1 MRGKVI
7 LLLIISFL
15 LSTSTLANAQF
26 SLKPKQLP
34 DCKTFL
40 ISEIGAFCRLTPP
53 AEASWHASSVYYV
66 SNLGLMANLNNKYSL
81 GATSYVIMHPSDP
94 DFRFGLKARGR
105 RWLGS
110 NKSINLA
117 AGIIYYNQEHPYRS
131 PAFTGDLTLSFK
143 DLAVLEVLMEILP
156 YEYYRYEYSES
167 EKKYV
172 RTGLVK
178 GSDLV
183 IYAGIKIGSTPG
195 IIGHLVAAVAG
206 GVFYIA
212 TRE

>member
-1 MRGKVI
+1 MKK
-7 LLLIISFL
+7 LLLVVIISFCIMPNL
-15 LSTSTLANAQF
+15 LNAQF
-26 SLKPKQLP
+26 SLKPKPLP

-40 ISEIGAFCRLTPP
+40 ISEIGALCRLTPLS
-53 AEASWHASSVYYV
+53 EASWNTSSIYYV
-66 SNLGLMANLNNKYSL
+66 SNIGLMANLNNKYSL

-117 AGIIYYNQEHPYRS
+117 AGIIYYNQEHPYKS

-143 DLAVLEVLMEILP
+143 DLAVLEVLIEILP

-167 EKKYV
+167 EKKNV
-172 RTGLVK
+172 RTSLAK
-178 GSDLV
+178 GSDIV
-183 IYAGIKIGSTPG
+183 IYAGLKIGSTPG
-195 IIGHLVAAVAG
+195 IIGHLVGAIV
-206 GVFYIA
+206 GVIFFIA
-212 TRE
+212 SRE